1 MEIQRLFRGRAKRR
15 SFRLARR
22 GGSLEISALRYAQ
35 GGSVVD
41 TWLSF
46 PRKINALI
54 AGLRASRECRA
65 AHWGNDADLSLVVRS
80 KNLDAV

>member
-1 MEIQRLFRGRAKRR
+1 VVSGWLDA
-15 SFRLARR
+15 AR
-22 GGSLEISALRYAQ
+22 SLEISALRYSQ

-65 AHWGNDADLSLVVRS
+65 AHWGNDTDLSLVVRS
-80 KNLDAV
+80 KNLDAVQQDGTGIPSS